1 MRGRDESVVKRM
13 RIRYAPLV
21 LFVALSGATPCAAG
35 GRPSLPPTT
44 PIRLTQRYFQDLN
57 AHQYRAAYMLEATC
71 GLELVVGP
79 GDESVIGLP
88 GRSRST
94 IGLPARGTDVT
105 SGTQALTFVHAAH
118 VSAVHVFSTP
128 LFRRYR
134 LIGVQVSGVYRFQY
148 PANWVHND
156 EIPSGFH
163 RIRIIVRQCGSRW
176 GVDSGWPFTF
186 VQPGYGIG
194 WR

>member
-1 MRGRDESVVKRM
+1 MRERDESVAKRM
-13 RIRYAPLV
+13 RIQCVPLA

-35 GRPSLPPTT
+35 GDPSLPPTT
-44 PIRLTQRYFQDLN
+44 AIRLTQRYFQDLN

-71 GLELVVGP
+71 GLDLVVGP
-79 GDESVIGLP
+79 GDETG
-88 GRSRST
+88 RST
-94 IGLPARGTDVT
+94 IGLPARSTNVT
-105 SGTQALTFVHAAH
+105 SGTQALSFVQAAH
-118 VSAVHVFSTP
+118 VSAVHVFSTS

-148 PANWVHND
+148 PANWVQND
-156 EIPSGFH
+156 QIPSGFH
-163 RIRIIVRQCGSRW
+163 RIRVIVFQCGSRW
-176 GVDSGWPFTF
+176 GVDAGWPFTF